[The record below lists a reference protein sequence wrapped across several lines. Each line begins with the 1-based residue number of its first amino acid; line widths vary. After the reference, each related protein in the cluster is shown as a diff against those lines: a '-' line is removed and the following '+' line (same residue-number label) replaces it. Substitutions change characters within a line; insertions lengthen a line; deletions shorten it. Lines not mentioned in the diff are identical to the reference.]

1 MPSMATGDSAT
12 VMLRFNAADF
22 DVNIIQKGS
31 IAINCEKGDGKQVFF
46 NVKVVSEDKGSLKV
60 RVQDENTIYGNKNGE
75 RPYVSGATVR
85 LTDYN
90 TGALVMSDVTGDDG
104 YVLFE
109 HLNEG
114 YYHLNVTAEKH
125 DSYSQNVLV
134 SPGDVTTHLATISY
148 QAITVNWD
156 VEETE
161 VEDEYEVVTK
171 VTFETYVL
179 VGSDGIIR
187 GAIGGHP
194 DTAADSALSIVVC
207 PLLRGR
213 IPCVV
218 EEVTTLITPGATVDV
233 IVTEYGIAVNPRR
246 PELRERLLAA
256 RLPVVEIEW
265 LRDKALSIIGQP
277 AALPFGEKTVGVVL
291 ARDGSVQDIIKAIQP

>member
-1 MPSMATGDSAT
+1 MHKEVSACEYASPDEPGSAT
-12 VMLRFNAADF
+12 HYLGVVILSALEAD
-22 DVNIIQKGS
+22 IH
-31 IAINCEKGDGKQVFF
+31 F
-46 NVKVVSEDKGSLKV
+46 NV
-60 RVQDENTIYGNKNGE
+60 N
-75 RPYVSGATVR
+75 
-85 LTDYN
+85 
-90 TGALVMSDVTGDDG
+90 
-104 YVLFE
+104 
-109 HLNEG
+109 
-114 YYHLNVTAEKH
+114 
-125 DSYSQNVLV
+125 
-134 SPGDVTTHLATISY
+134 
-148 QAITVNWD
+148 
-156 VEETE
+156 
-161 VEDEYEVVTK
+161 
-171 VTFETYVL
+171 VL

-194 DTAADSALSIVVC
+194 DTAADSALSIIVC

-218 EEVTTLITPGATVDV
+218 DEVTTLITPGATVDV